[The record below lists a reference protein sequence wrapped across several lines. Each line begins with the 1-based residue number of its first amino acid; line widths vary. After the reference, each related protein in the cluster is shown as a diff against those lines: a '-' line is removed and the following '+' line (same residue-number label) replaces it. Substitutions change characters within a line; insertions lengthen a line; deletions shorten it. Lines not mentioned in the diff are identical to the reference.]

1 MSSDECA
8 RVVKSMVASYGYKVE
23 YKHISYLIMKNEEM
37 PGSGVAVTLSCD
49 LSGFSWKRLIEKNA
63 LERDTMQIII
73 SQGGSLS
80 LQDVRGIV
88 NNASSENVGIL
99 LLALEKCTP
108 TPSDKDM
115 IALFEQA
122 LKLKKFAFAEQ
133 VAEYRPSVTSG
144 DLIKFIIKFLKLKKF
159 EFVEDIMKYA
169 LPLATGGLSVFIGR
183 VLRHKKF
190 DLLVDIITQGEE
202 LVSVAKITQE
212 LVKSDLS
219 GNASMRIIS
228 HLQSTLEGRIA
239 LFDKAVGFSEYK
251 LAEECLQLGTDK
263 TITNKVC
270 LSSVLRNQIGRNTG
284 ERKER
289 LHFIK
294 KLLEDKID
302 PNGQDEELNSLD
314 AVLALPRDYQTEKIE
329 LLTLLLQHGAQI
341 ERCTYQRK
349 EQTTLIHIATRFAI
363 ESGK

>member
-63 LERDTMQIII
+63 LEHDMMQIII

-88 NNASSENVGIL
+88 KNTSSENVGIL

-108 TPSDKDM
+108 APSDKDM
-115 IALFEQA
+115 IGLFEQA

-133 VAEYRPSVTSG
+133 VAEHPSVASG
-144 DLIKFIIKFLKLKKF
+144 DLITLIMKFLKLKNF

-183 VLRHKKF
+183 VLRHGNF

-202 LVSVAKITQE
+202 QVSVAKITQE

-239 LFDKAVGFSEYK
+239 LFYRAVGFSEYK

-270 LSSVLRNQIGRNTG
+270 LSSVLRNQIGQNTG